1 MWRSEEEGDEL
12 LLTKAGVLGC
22 KTKPKRSGTPS
33 IGLAQETLHGLS
45 CSSDWISAAAGVM
58 GMGDACAGAWTGHKS
73 LRTAGYGKMLE
84 LYTYCRSSLVAPC
97 SPMNLVTSLQLT
109 AWHRARCCA
118 AMSPV

>member
-33 IGLAQETLHGLS
+33 IGLAQETLRGLS
-45 CSSDWISAAAGVM
+45 CSSDWISAAAGVK

-73 LRTAGYGKMLE
+73 LRTAGYGNVGTVHL
-84 LYTYCRSSLVAPC
+84 LQFLSC
-97 SPMNLVTSLQLT
+97 STIQ
-109 AWHRARCCA
+109 
-118 AMSPV
+118 SPEPRNKPSAHSMAQS